1 MQVFV
6 KRQPT
11 GKLQLK
17 HAGKHGAGWGRFHV
31 VALRGRQGGA
41 LGAAGCGALR
51 RRMSAAAAAA
61 PPRQD
66 LPLILDL
73 DEEARSSESAEP
85 RRKRAKRLPERFRE
99 PPAGAASTGASPR
112 APAARPALTSAGS
125 GANEARI
132 SQTTIRVRKGNVRGA
147 ISPRAGAVGV
157 HTLAGSKAAGSSA
170 PRIRLVIRRPGAH
183 SGVLL
188 KDELV
193 SGSRQG
199 APFALWWGCH
209 SPGTAVSAL
218 VGTLPR
224 RHGDGGWGGNRN

>member
-1 MQVFV
+1 MSRVRC
-6 KRQPT
+6 KS
-11 GKLQLK
+11 
-17 HAGKHGAGWGRFHV
+17 
-31 VALRGRQGGA
+31 ALHFRVGPFGP
-41 LGAAGCGALR
+41 
-51 RRMSAAAAAA
+51 AAA

-193 SGSRQG
+193 AFLRA
-199 APFALWWGCH
+199 APGRRVLCYEYPVDDFLPCYKHPEYVHVTLDATYR
-209 SPGTAVSAL
+209 TARLHRPASHRPSTPPPLRPTVPPSHRPTA
-218 VGTLPR
+218 
-224 RHGDGGWGGNRN
+224 